1 MFAKPMTLSEFN
13 FLLKEVLNDAF
24 PERYWVTAEI
34 ADCKTNASGHCYL
47 ELIEKKA
54 GSDKLLARQKAV
66 IWSNV
71 WFLLSSQFQLTTG
84 APLARGQKVLVE
96 VSLSFHEL
104 YGMSLVI
111 TDIDP
116 AYTLGDW
123 AKRRQEILLRLKEDG
138 VLDLNKELPWPLL
151 PQRLAVISSA
161 TAAGYEDFCQ
171 QLKESGFA
179 YEWKLFPALVQGE
192 QAESSILQALDAIL
206 DELHRFDVV
215 VLIRGGG
222 ATADLSC
229 FDSYELCAALAQF
242 PLPVLTGIGHE
253 RDESVADLVAFKA
266 LKTPT
271 AVAEFL
277 NRKMTDQW
285 EQLSDYASRLKWMAA
300 ESVHRQQLGLQD
312 FLMRAKLLTNKSL
325 HEQQQ
330 WLSTLQERLH
340 HRSLLPLQQAKH
352 RLELLKSELRLYN
365 VEEQLKRGYS
375 LTLRQGKIVKSV
387 TALTAGDLIETRFRD
402 GVLRSQVINEDE
414 INEEVI
420 HQEDVN

>member
-71 WFLLSSQFQLTTG
+71 WFMLSSQFQLTTG
-84 APLARGQKVLVE
+84 TPLARGQKVLVE

-161 TAAGYEDFCQ
+161 TA
-171 QLKESGFA
+171 
-179 YEWKLFPALVQGE
+179 
-192 QAESSILQALDAIL
+192 
-206 DELHRFDVV
+206 
-215 VLIRGGG
+215 
-222 ATADLSC
+222 
-229 FDSYELCAALAQF
+229 
-242 PLPVLTGIGHE
+242 
-253 RDESVADLVAFKA
+253 
-266 LKTPT
+266 
-271 AVAEFL
+271 
-277 NRKMTDQW
+277 
-285 EQLSDYASRLKWMAA
+285 
-300 ESVHRQQLGLQD
+300 
-312 FLMRAKLLTNKSL
+312 
-325 HEQQQ
+325 
-330 WLSTLQERLH
+330 
-340 HRSLLPLQQAKH
+340 
-352 RLELLKSELRLYN
+352 LR
-365 VEEQLKRGYS
+365 EA
-375 LTLRQGKIVKSV
+375 KSV
-387 TALTAGDLIETRFRD
+387 MSET
-402 GVLRSQVINEDE
+402 S
-414 INEEVI
+414 
-420 HQEDVN
+420 

>member
-84 APLARGQKVLVE
+84 TPLARGQKVLVE

-206 DELHRFDVV
+206 DELYRFDVV

-285 EQLSDYASRLKWMAA
+285 EQLSDYASRLKWMAS

-312 FLMRAKLLTNKSL
+312 CLMRAKLLTNKSL

-375 LTLRQGKIVKSV
+375 LTLHRGKIVKSV

-420 HQEDVN
+420 RQEDVN

>member
-84 APLARGQKVLVE
+84 TPLARGQKVLVE

-179 YEWKLFPALVQGE
+179 YDWKLFPALVQGE

-206 DELHRFDVV
+206 DEFHRFDVV

-285 EQLSDYASRLKWMAA
+285 EQLSDYASRLKWMAS

-312 FLMRAKLLTNKSL
+312 CLMRAKLLTNKSL

>member
-71 WFLLSSQFQLTTG
+71 WFMLSSQFQLTTG

-312 FLMRAKLLTNKSL
+312 YLMRAKLLTNKSL

-420 HQEDVN
+420 RQEDFN

>member
-1 MFAKPMTLSEFN
+1 M
-13 FLLKEVLNDAF
+13 
-24 PERYWVTAEI
+24 
-34 ADCKTNASGHCYL
+34 
-47 ELIEKKA
+47 
-54 GSDKLLARQKAV
+54 
-66 IWSNV
+66 
-71 WFLLSSQFQLTTG
+71 
-84 APLARGQKVLVE
+84 
-96 VSLSFHEL
+96 
-104 YGMSLVI
+104 
-111 TDIDP
+111 
-116 AYTLGDW
+116 
-123 AKRRQEILLRLKEDG
+123 
-138 VLDLNKELPWPLL
+138 
-151 PQRLAVISSA
+151 
-161 TAAGYEDFCQ
+161 
-171 QLKESGFA
+171 
-179 YEWKLFPALVQGE
+179 VQGE

-300 ESVHRQQLGLQD
+300 ESIHRQQLGLQD
-312 FLMRAKLLTNKSL
+312 CLMRAKLLTNKSL

-387 TALTAGDLIETRFRD
+387 MALTAGDLIETRFRD

-420 HQEDVN
+420 R